1 MHDFF
6 TQMGFVLLTT
16 GLKCEP
22 KQINVNLSDVP
33 FRAGRRGGQ
42 TITREIQDTRK
53 TVIHSI
59 T

>member
-1 MHDFF
+1 
-6 TQMGFVLLTT
+6 MGFVLLTT